1 MSKQSFVQFVEN
13 AIAQGNAPAEVVEY
27 FEKTIKAKK
36 INKKEQE
43 KSETVKSAIVAFLQ
57 ENAGQTFDRVEI
69 GDALYNRAEFAE
81 EFLLNEKGTVAYNS
95 ITAFANQLVNDNQ
108 ITKLEVKVG
117 KATKV
122 KYGCVA

>member
-1 MSKQSFVQFVEN
+1 MSKQSFIQFVEN
-13 AIAQGNAPAEVVEY
+13 VIAQGNAPAEVVEY
-27 FEKTIKAKK
+27 FNKTIKAKK

-43 KSETVKSAIVAFLQ
+43 KAETVKNAIVAFLQ
-57 ENAGQTFDRVEI
+57 ENAGKTFDRTEI

-95 ITAFANQLVNDNQ
+95 ITAFGNQLVTEGR
-108 ITKLEVKVG
+108 ITKQEVKVG

-122 KYGCVA
+122 KYTVAS